1 METACSASLI
11 DETLYNATA
20 TSKYNLKPFSVAHD
34 CLKKCWADGI
44 YLAQIFNRFLKL
56 SLQINSRLAS
66 WIDEAVSG
74 NSWPKVM
81 GPNQCSR
88 VDFLVVLYIDII
100 QTINECNDISRDIVA
115 KMPAHLKP
123 EHDIVEKCVNESRQM
138 FVKYLTRIELQWNE
152 EMLKQTDAWTKQVAD
167 IPRLYR
173 KTNREAPTKPCNY
186 VEQILKPAKTF
197 TELYSMKIAADTRQ
211 RCLIHVFSQLNKQ

>member
-11 DETLYNATA
+11 DDAVYSAVA
-20 TSKYNLKPFSVAHD
+20 TSGYNLKPFSVAHD
-34 CLKKCWADGI
+34 CLKKCWTDGI
-44 YLAQIFNRFLKL
+44 YLSQIFNRFLKL
-56 SLQINSRLAS
+56 SLQIHARLAS
-66 WIDEAVSG
+66 WIDEAILA
-74 NSWPKVM
+74 NNWPKVKA
-81 GPNQCSR
+81 PNQRSR

-100 QTINECNDISRDIVA
+100 QTVNECNGITRDIVA
-115 KMPAHLKP
+115 KMPAHLRP
-123 EHDIVEKCVNESRQM
+123 EHDIVEKCMTESLQM
-138 FVKYLTRIELQWNE
+138 FAKHLTQIEVQWNA

-186 VEQILKPAKTF
+186 VEQILKPAKSF
-197 TELYSMKIAADTRQ
+197 AKLYSTKIAADTRQ